1 MLHEINP
8 HRLANE
14 FVPDAEPWRD
24 DIIIFAKGDAL
35 MVAGEPGELRFP
47 KRQEIRSNRF
57 RYHYLFSLDGHGV
70 YHASAMHA
78 EPLPGFAYKT
88 LREMRYQLQG
98 PQELMYVA
106 YTAWH
111 LIKWYEDNHFCGRC
125 GHLIAHAAKER
136 ALECDNCGHVIY
148 PRIIPAVVAG
158 VINGDSILLT
168 KYANRNMSFYALVAG
183 FVEIGETLEECVAR
197 EVMEETG
204 LKVRNIRYYKS
215 QPWGSVQDLIVGF
228 YCEVDGDTTIR
239 MDKSELKEALW
250 VKREDIQGQT
260 DDWSLTHQ
268 MMMTFKAGQEPPL
281 SK

>member
-1 MLHEINP
+1 MIHEIAP
-8 HRLANE
+8 HKLTNA
-14 FVPDAEPWRD
+14 FVPNAEPWKD

-35 MVAGEPGELRFP
+35 MVAGEPGEMRFP
-47 KRQEIRSNRF
+47 KRQEIRSNK
-57 RYHYLFSLDGHGV
+57 YMYQYLFSLDGHGV
-70 YHASAMHA
+70 YHALGSHV
-78 EPLPGFAYKT
+78 EPLAGYAYKT

-98 PQELMYVA
+98 PQELMYAA

-125 GHLIAHAAKER
+125 GHLMGYAAEER

-148 PRIIPAVVAG
+148 PRIIPAVVVG
-158 VINGDSILLT
+158 VINGDSLLLT
-168 KYANRNMSFYALVAG
+168 KYANRNMSFYAMVAG

-204 LKVRNIRYYKS
+204 LKVKNIRYYKS

-250 VKREDIQGQT
+250 VKREDIQSQA
-260 DDWSLTHQ
+260 DDWSLTNH
-268 MMMTFKAGQEPPL
+268 MMMTFKAGKEV
-281 SK
+281 